1 MLSRI
6 LASAS
11 AISLILTTL
20 PLAQAA
26 VPPATPASSQT
37 GAKKNESSLV
47 AWRAK
52 NDRISIAVND
62 NGGCSLEIAGKQW
75 FSSLGV
81 AMHCDGKRFR
91 SFSGPN
97 PNQRWEQ
104 LRKVSATQFAGEDK
118 LGKYSGHKINWLAG
132 GTKFET
138 NIRVYKD
145 CIVFAQSF
153 PAGASRTGVKPVKP
167 NNKLNFPAFSPV
179 INDADA
185 ESAFPLFDCSRMP
198 ENLQSI
204 SFWGCWAVPRY
215 GKRLDNYIGGTES
228 GAPVIVYDS
237 EMNTIVLS
245 PLNHFLSAVQTK
257 SKTFDGYL
265 ACGVSGR
272 VEKLP
277 PGFTQETILYAGT
290 GINQTMFDWGTKL
303 LEKGGKSR
311 SEFTKD
317 ETVKYLGYY
326 TDNGAYYFDKNEP
339 GKNFEQTMIDV
350 AGYLHSAKIPA
361 KYLHLDANWYTFSKK
376 DGGTFDW
383 TARQDAVPGGLR
395 KLSECTGL
403 PFAVQNSFW
412 SADAKSKRK
421 YHFLQSPTS
430 TLPTSSQFW
439 MELMQRAHQ
448 NNIKLYEQDFLNIS
462 FEKSVD
468 AQNSV
473 TVPEQWLGNMDQAAM
488 AHDVKIAYCMPFVSD
503 YLASTLYP
511 SVTQIRATTDY
522 IGNSGQ
528 WRIGVNSLLA
538 WSLGMAPFKDTFWSS
553 KFQPGGKYEAKVHE
567 SNCELE
573 ALSSALSSGAVGSGD
588 KIGCVDR
595 ALLLKC
601 CRPDG
606 LLLKP
611 DKPATPIDRWFL
623 MDKPKGEIWDTNTKI
638 GGQRWHYFLIADHK
652 ARLDLKLSDIGESTS
667 RVVRNVKSEQL
678 SLWPSDNS
686 FSIDCIEPST
696 GSIPFGYFEIAP
708 VAADGLS
715 FLGEE
720 DKFISISRERFSV
733 ISTDHRNVT
742 LTGVPGETVHLQ
754 WRLPE
759 HADKVALRKNG
770 LDQGQVSFDRASQIV
785 RMPVGISDSGKDE
798 VELIY
803 SRSEF
808 SGEK

>member
-1 MLSRI
+1 MCTRLLATLSAVSMLLSSI
-6 LASAS
+6 L
-11 AISLILTTL
+11 
-20 PLAQAA
+20 PAQAA
-26 VPPATPASSQT
+26 VLSPLSASDQT
-37 GAKKNESSLV
+37 GKMSDQSLSV
-47 AWRAK
+47 VWSAK
-52 NDRISIAVND
+52 NDRISITVDAK
-62 NGGCSLEIAGKQW
+62 GGCSLEIAGKQW
-75 FSSLGV
+75 FSSPGV
-81 AMHCDGKRFR
+81 AVHCNGKWFR
-91 SFSGPN
+91 SFLGPN
-97 PNQRWEQ
+97 PSKKWDQ
-104 LRKVSATQFAGEDK
+104 LRKVNAAQFAGEDK
-118 LGKYSGHKINWLAG
+118 LGKFRGYRISWLAG
-132 GTKFET
+132 RTKLET
-138 NIRVYKD
+138 SMRVYKD
-145 CIVFAQSF
+145 CIVFAHSL
-153 PAGASRTGVKPVKP
+153 PGGATKTAVKPVKA
-167 NNKLNFPAFSPV
+167 NNKLDFPAFSPK
-179 INDADA
+179 INDADV
-185 ESAFPLFDCSRMP
+185 ETAFPLIDSSLMP
-198 ENLQSI
+198 EELRSI

-215 GKRLDNYIGGTES
+215 GKRLDSYIGGTES
-228 GAPVIVYDS
+228 GAPVTVYDS
-237 EMNTIVLS
+237 AMNTVVLS

-257 SKTFDGYL
+257 SKTVDGYL

-272 VEKLP
+272 VAKLP

-303 LEKGGKSR
+303 LEKSGKSR

-326 TDNGAYYFDKNEP
+326 TDNGAYYFDKNEH
-339 GKNFEQTMIDV
+339 GKNFEQTMVDV
-350 AGYLHSAKIPA
+350 ADYLHSAKIPA

-376 DGGTFDW
+376 DGGTLEW
-383 TARQDAVPGGLR
+383 TPRKDAVPGGLK
-395 KLSECTGL
+395 KLSERTGL

-412 SADAKSKRK
+412 SADAKSKGK
-421 YHFLQSPTS
+421 YHFLQSSTS

-439 MELMQRAHQ
+439 MHLMQWSHQ

-468 AQNSV
+468 AQNSI
-473 TVPEQWLGNMDQAAM
+473 TVPEQWLGNMDQAAIT
-488 AHDVKIAYCMPFVSD
+488 HGVKIAYCMPFPSD

-623 MDKPKGEIWDTNTKI
+623 MDKPKGEIWDTHTKI
-638 GGQRWHYFLIADHK
+638 GEQRWHYFLIADHN
-652 ARLDLKLSDIGESTS
+652 ARLDLNLSDIGESTP
-667 RVVRNVKSEQL
+667 RVVRDVKSEKL

-686 FSIDCIEPST
+686 FSVDCIEPAT
-696 GSIPFGYFEIAP
+696 GSVPFRFFVMAP

-720 DKFISISRERFSV
+720 DKFISVSKERFLV

-742 LTGVPGETVHLQ
+742 LTGVPGETVHLL

-759 HADKVALRKNG
+759 HTEKIALRKNG
-770 LDQGQVSFDRASQIV
+770 LDQEQVSWDRGAQIV
-785 RMPVGISDSGKDE
+785 RMPVVISDSGKAE
-798 VELIY
+798 VEMSY
-803 SRSEF
+803 SRSE
-808 SGEK
+808 